1 MKQMFLHNKNNLQ
14 IRSGLPTSVYS
25 IISLLLLLT
34 AEFSPALDQ
43 RMHGRG
49 VNQPKYLVLK

>member
-14 IRSGLPTSVYS
+14 IRYGFPTSVYS

-34 AEFSPALDQ
+34 AQFSPALDQ
-43 RMHGRG
+43 
-49 VNQPKYLVLK
+49 